1 MEFIILGGALV
12 VGFFVGWH
20 TREIHAMNKV
30 RRILEEVEEA
40 QDEEDA
46 KADRL
51 TLERHG
57 EVVYAFDGSDTFLAQ
72 GSSLEE
78 LDDAIQARFPGRK
91 FLIKESNIKEVGL
104 SHDSI

>member
-1 MEFIILGGALV
+1 MEFIILAGALV
-12 VGFFVGWH
+12 VGFLAGWYA
-20 TREIHAMNKV
+20 REAHAIHKV
-30 RRILEEVEEA
+30 RQILEEVEEA
-40 QDEEDA
+40 QEEADA
-46 KADRL
+46 KTDRM

-57 EVVYAFDGSDTFLAQ
+57 EVVYAFDDSDTFLAQ